1 MMFSCEFSFCYFQS
15 FPDIC
20 DRTKIKV
27 FPCLFGSFQVILEV
41 GGDLHE
47 NIDFPTIFISMS
59 VKEISKSMI
68 FYPETD
74 LCWQKVEIARV
85 CWLCHQ

>member
-1 MMFSCEFSFCYFQS
+1 MSLVFSFK
-15 FPDIC
+15 
-20 DRTKIKV
+20 KIP
-27 FPCLFGSFQVILEV
+27 PCLFGSFQVILEV

-74 LCWQKVEIARV
+74 LYWQKVEIARV